1 MKRYNRE
8 AKGGY
13 YTPSFLTMN
22 IDSNEDF
29 ENIMT
34 AKGVSERSEALFLH
48 EYIHLLQDITSVSGL
63 VNICVVVDYMKW
75 ATNITKQGVLK
86 VPCIPVIED
95 GKNLLPNAQLKKIC
109 IGSGTLKDS
118 YDNPIV
124 WQETLGVHLEK
135 AGTTIDWKYIE
146 ADLQLVI
153 EIKATNGNIYSY
165 HVGEHCISETMAYM
179 IENTI
184 YNNVIESPSDFPYRV
199 VNYVCDYLMPGFSQD
214 PLNVIAL
221 CDACLMHSFPGRAL
235 YYGLNILKKYENLTP
250 EGVYNIMVSPQLL
263 QETGVPQ
270 NLTIEHLL
278 KIRKDDAVN
287 QISGYFTAN
296 YDSMI
301 TWTTQMLEA
310 AYAIRMKNPY
320 FMLEIARGRDIRNNK
335 AFIDVLNEIGC
346 PVIMNNQNNMVYI
359 RNNNIKDNV
368 HPPVFNVISQIYSIM
383 NRNVLE
389 HNTYKC
395 QLMDWCH
402 KDFLTTGQK
411 DLTTDGDSCRYAPWE
426 RVREEDIHQCY
437 FGQIWYTWGLKDVI
451 PNNE

>member
-22 IDSNEDF
+22 IDSDENFED
-29 ENIMT
+29 IMS
-34 AKGVSERSEALFLH
+34 ANGVSQKSEALFLH

-63 VNICVVVDYMKW
+63 VNMCVVVDYMKW

-109 IGSGTLKDS
+109 TGSGILKDS
-118 YDNPIV
+118 YGNPII

-135 AGTTIDWKYIE
+135 AGTIIDGEERKI
-146 ADLQLVI
+146 DMKLVM
-153 EIKATNGNIYSY
+153 EIRATNGNTYSY
-165 HVGEHCISETMAYM
+165 YVGEHCISETMAYM
-179 IENTI
+179 IENMI

-199 VNYVCDYLMPGFSQD
+199 VNYVCEYFIPGFTD
-214 PLNVIAL
+214 EPLNIIAL
-221 CDACLMHSFPGRAL
+221 CDACLMHSFSGRAL
-235 YYGLNILKKYENLTP
+235 YFGLNILKRYDKLTP
-250 EGVYNIMVSPQLL
+250 EEIYDIMVSPQLL

-278 KIRKDDAVN
+278 RIRKDDAVN
-287 QISGYFTAN
+287 QMSGYFTAN

-301 TWTTQMLEA
+301 TWITQMLEA
-310 AYAIRMKNPY
+310 AYAIRIKNPY

-335 AFIDVLNEIGC
+335 AFINVLNEIGC
-346 PVIMNNQNNMVYI
+346 PVIMNNQSNMVYI
-359 RNNNIKDNV
+359 RNNSIEDNV
-368 HPPVFNVISQIYSIM
+368 HPPIFNVISQIYSIM

-395 QLMDWCH
+395 QLIDWCH

-426 RVREEDIHQCY
+426 RAKEEDIYQCY
-437 FGQIWYTWGLKDVI
+437 FGQIWYTWGLKDVV
-451 PNNE
+451 PQNE